1 MHPKGMNIGVLLINS
16 DTNAK
21 CHIHVM
27 HIPLLMT
34 HQLIF
39 SLFIVLRFSREIQ
52 TARPWFTTV

>member
-1 MHPKGMNIGVLLINS
+1 MNIGVLLINS

-27 HIPLLMT
+27 HIPFFTT

-52 TARPWFTTV
+52 TARSWFTTV